1 MGEFNRVSG
10 RSLARFDGNLEAAGE
25 AKLDVDELLSAL
37 SISSDS
43 GVRARQA
50 AIACFL
56 SASEGWRDARDTLQG
71 AFARL
76 PRTAW
81 LTHDKD

>member
-1 MGEFNRVSG
+1 
-10 RSLARFDGNLEAAGE
+10 LARFDGNLKAVGQ

-37 SISSDS
+37 ASTSPANAKA
-43 GVRARQA
+43 RAD

-56 SASEGWRDARDTLQG
+56 SASEGWRDAREALKG

-76 PRTAW
+76 PRATW
-81 LTHDKD
+81 LTDDKD

>member
-1 MGEFNRVSG
+1 
-10 RSLARFDGNLEAAGE
+10 LARFDGNLKAAGE
-25 AKLDVDELLSAL
+25 AKLDVDELLAAL
-37 SISSDS
+37 SISPA
-43 GVRARQA
+43 GGAQARQA

-56 SASEGWRDARDTLQG
+56 SSSEGWRDARDTLQG

-81 LTHDKD
+81 LKDGKE